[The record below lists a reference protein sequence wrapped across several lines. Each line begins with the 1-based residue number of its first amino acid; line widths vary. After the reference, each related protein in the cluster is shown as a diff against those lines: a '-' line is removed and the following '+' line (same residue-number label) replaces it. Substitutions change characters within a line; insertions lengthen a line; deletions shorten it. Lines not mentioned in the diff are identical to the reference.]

1 METTQQEAAD
11 QVYAHAANL
20 MVHQK
25 MSHQDVQIALVE
37 KGLDAESAA
46 TVVTNLGTEIRAIKK
61 DRAQKD
67 MLYGALWCI
76 GGTVATLAEV
86 GFIFWGAIVFGGIQ
100 FFKGVA
106 NSFDKD

>member
-1 METTQQEAAD
+1 MENEQQEAVN
-11 QVYAHAANL
+11 QIYAHAANL

-25 MSHQDVQIALVE
+25 MSHEDVKTELVQ

-46 TVVTNLGTEIRAIKK
+46 TVVESLGSQIKAAK
-61 DRAQKD
+61 KQRAQKD

-76 GGTVATLAEV
+76 GGTVATMAEI

-100 FFKGVA
+100 FIKGAV
-106 NSFDKD
+106 NSFD